1 MFRTMF
7 ASSQEKRKIGD
18 KDSIFW
24 PFSVIYVDMQHVCF
38 DIRRKS
44 TDISFHSTMLLHVSC
59 WHVAYMKLIIQKIFE
74 QQIVSANLNF
84 KL

>member
-7 ASSQEKRKIGD
+7 AYSQEKRKIGD

-24 PFSVIYVDMQHVCF
+24 SCSIFYVDMQHVCF
-38 DIRRKS
+38 DIRRNS
-44 TDISFHSTMLLHVSC
+44 TDISFHSIVHVSC

-74 QQIVSANLNF
+74 KQIVSANLNF